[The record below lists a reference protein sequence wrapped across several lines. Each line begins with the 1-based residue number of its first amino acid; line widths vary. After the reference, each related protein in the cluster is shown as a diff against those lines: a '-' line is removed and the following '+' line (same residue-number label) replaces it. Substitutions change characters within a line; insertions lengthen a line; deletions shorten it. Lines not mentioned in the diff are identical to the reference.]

1 MKRLIERN
9 VVMKDWRKTKVKVAL
24 VYPGGYRAGMTGL
37 TVQLLYHLFNLRDDT
52 LCERVFLDGSRPPR
66 SLESGRMLGDFDIV
80 AATIQYERG
89 YVELLRG
96 LRDSGI
102 PLHRS
107 ERDGRYPLIV
117 AGGPCVTANPTVLEE
132 YVDVFAI
139 GDAEA
144 IIDRLVDVY
153 KENPQREDLLGS
165 LSNMPG
171 FYVPS
176 FTQDPVERVWVEDL
190 NKAPY
195 PLAQVVP
202 LVDETSPLCP
212 VFGLSLGLEVTR
224 GCGRMCLFCL
234 ASWVNTPVRHRSLE
248 TMLNIVEDG
257 LRRTGV
263 HKVSL
268 VGAGATDNK
277 WLKDLC
283 QRLVSMG
290 VEFSTPSLRMDLL
303 DEELMRLIA
312 QGGQRTLTLA
322 PETASETVRKL
333 IGKPIPNDRLL
344 EVSEK
349 AYAAGFKRLKLY
361 FMIGLPGEDRDTL
374 IGIGRLVDRL
384 TRAGFRD
391 IHVSV
396 NPFIPKAQTPLQWLP
411 LASRSYLL
419 EASRLVRRSMP
430 KEVNV
435 RLDILKP
442 VQAELQAFLSLG
454 DRKAGK
460 VVEYMALSGGGW
472 GALRRA
478 VEIVGLDLKNIV
490 YRAKTPEEQLPW
502 DMIRSSDHKLL
513 KRFYRRLESE
523 LYSP

>member
-1 MKRLIERN
+1 MRRLVERN
-9 VVMKDWRKTKVKVAL
+9 VVVKDWRRARVKVAL
-24 VYPGGYRAGMTGL
+24 VYPGGYRMGMTGL

-66 SLESGRMLGDFDIV
+66 SLESGRTLGEFDIV
-80 AATIQYERG
+80 AATIQYEGG

-107 ERDGRYPLIV
+107 ERDGRHPLIV
-117 AGGPCVTANPTVLEE
+117 AGGPCVTANPTVLED

-144 IIDRLVDVY
+144 AIDSLLDCYR
-153 KENPQREDLLGS
+153 ENRRREGLLEA
-165 LSNMPG
+165 LSSIPG
-171 FYVPS
+171 FYVPG
-176 FTQDPVERVWVEDL
+176 FTQGPVERVWVEDL
-190 NKAPY
+190 DKAPY
-195 PLAQVVP
+195 PTAQVVP

-212 VFGLSLGLEVTR
+212 VFGLTLGLEVTR

-234 ASWVNTPVRHRSLE
+234 ASWVNMPVRHRGLRA
-248 TMLNIVEDG
+248 MLAIVEEG

-263 HKVSL
+263 RKVSL
-268 VGAGATDNK
+268 VGAGATDNP

-283 QRLVSMG
+283 RHLVSIG
-290 VEFSTPSLRMDLL
+290 VGFSTPSLRMDLL
-303 DEELMRLIA
+303 DGELMRLIA

-322 PETASETVRKL
+322 PETASEEVRRL
-333 IGKPIPNDRLL
+333 IGKPIPDDRLM
-344 EVSEK
+344 EASEA

-361 FMIGLPGEDRDTL
+361 FMIGLPGEDEDAFT
-374 IGIGRLVDRL
+374 GVGRLVDRL
-384 TRAGFRD
+384 AGTGFRD

-396 NPFIPKAQTPLQWLP
+396 NPFIPKAQTPFQWLP

-419 EASRLVRRSMP
+419 EASRLIRRSMP
-430 KEVNV
+430 KHVAV

-442 VQAELQAFLSLG
+442 AQAELQAFLSLG
-454 DRKAGK
+454 DRRAGK
-460 VVEYMALSGGGW
+460 AVEYMALSGGGA

-478 VEIVGLDLKNIV
+478 VEEAGLTLADIV
-490 YRAKTPEEQLPW
+490 YRVKTPEEPLPW
-502 DMIRSSDHKLL
+502 DIIRSSDHRLL
-513 KRFYRRLESE
+513 RRLYRRIESG
-523 LYSP
+523 LYPS